1 MRILHKNKHRF
12 GYLLAITLVAVPM
25 AADAKKLKPKYY
37 KDCYAG
43 YNEMRDLVPKP
54 PVDVQKT
61 AKTVGQVANIA
72 GRFGGFGGL
81 GGLGSAASTAA
92 TVAKYSETIADV
104 AAFTESMTESFPKDS
119 DRFKAYGER
128 MKTEAAEMQQV
139 AQFATAS
146 QTCYAEAYVALKK
159 DVASGEMKA
168 KKAKRPLQE
177 IQTGVANI
185 SEMLEHATQ
194 YMDTNIDAYN
204 SAMNQETSGSG
215 LDLGKML
222 SLASQG
228 AAVAGGV
235 QALDSGPAV
244 ATGYT
249 GSVHAEAHRQA
260 MKMHYEAAGLPSP
273 YGEPQVTSAGYFG
286 GMSSLTTL
294 ASIGSIN
301 SGMGAAMAAEMAV
314 GQANLNA
321 AGYEGQPQA
330 PAVMQEAQGTTDEKI
345 AALIE
350 AGADI
355 QPYLDAY
362 AEIKSLA
369 DIQKSVAAFVDNP
382 L

>member
-1 MRILHKNKHRF
+1 MQKLGLIL
-12 GYLLAITLVAVPM
+12 AVTLM
-25 AADAKKLKPKYY
+25 AAPLTVEAKKLKPKYY

-43 YNEMRDLVPKP
+43 YKEMRKLVPKP

-104 AAFTESMTESFPKDS
+104 AAFTSSMSESFPVDS
-119 DRFKAYGER
+119 ERFKAYGDR
-128 MKTEAAEMQQV
+128 MKTEAGEMQQV
-139 AQFATAS
+139 AVFATAS
-146 QTCYAEAYVALKK
+146 QACYAEAYVALKK
-159 DVASGEMKA
+159 DVEAGEVKKRTA
-168 KKAKRPLQE
+168 KKQHKE
-177 IQTGVANI
+177 IQTGVANV
-185 SEMLEHATQ
+185 SEMLDHATQ

-204 SAMNQETSGSG
+204 KAMNQETSSAG

-222 SLASQG
+222 SLASQ
-228 AAVAGGV
+228 AADVSGSV
-235 QALDSGPAV
+235 KALDTGSIPT
-244 ATGYT
+244 TGYT

-260 MKMHYEAAGLPSP
+260 MKAHYAAAGLPSP

-301 SGMGAAMAAEMAV
+301 SGMGGLMAADMAV
-314 GQANLNA
+314 AQANLNA
-321 AGYEGQPQA
+321 AGQNQPSV
-330 PAVMQEAQGTTDEKI
+330 PAAMQEAQGSTDDKVQ
-345 AALIE
+345 ALIE
-350 AGADI
+350 AGADV

-362 AEIKSLA
+362 TEIKSLA
-369 DIQKSVAAFVDNP
+369 DIQKSVAAFVGND